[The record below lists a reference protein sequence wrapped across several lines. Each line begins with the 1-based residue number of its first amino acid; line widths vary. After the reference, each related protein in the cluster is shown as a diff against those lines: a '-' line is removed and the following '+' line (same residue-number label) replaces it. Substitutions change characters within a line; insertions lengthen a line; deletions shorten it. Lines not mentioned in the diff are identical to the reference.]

1 MAFCKHCGSPLD
13 EGVKFCAT
21 CGQPVDDVVNPVP
34 VQPVTRQ
41 SDFTAEY
48 EAEDIAANKYLALF
62 CYLGFLGLILAL
74 LAGQGSRFI
83 RFHANQGLVLQVFQI
98 ALIVVCIIPILG
110 WIVAG
115 IGSIFALV
123 LMIMGIVYSCQGR
136 AQELPLIGRIR
147 IFR

>member
-13 EGVKFCAT
+13 DGVKFCAT
-21 CGQPVDDVVNPVP
+21 CGQPVDGVTPAP
-34 VQPVTRQ
+34 QQTVTRQ

-48 EAEDIAANKYLALF
+48 EAEDIANNKYLGIF
-62 CYLGFLGLILAL
+62 CYLGFLGIILAL
-74 LAGQGSRFI
+74 LAGQGSRFV
-83 RFHANQGLVLQVFQI
+83 RFHANQGLVLQVFMI
-98 ALIVVCIIPILG
+98 CLGIICIIPILG

-115 IGSIFALV
+115 IGFIFSVV